1 MRRNGL
7 LLRDWR
13 IFCLRKRF
21 KLIIYLSIMSKYS
34 QKTETG
40 KCVFCEIALGN
51 KTPQGNGKYW
61 ESEKYI
67 AWLSPFPNTEGFTV
81 VIPKKH
87 YTSDVL
93 KMPDNELSDFII
105 EVKNI
110 SKLLLEYFPN
120 VGRIGLIMEGT
131 GIDHAHIKLIPMHGT
146 EHMKRNVW
154 KQYSSNKDDYYEEY
168 KGFLS
173 SHDGPKAD
181 FDKISELAN
190 KLKEL
195 KLSKL

>member
-1 MRRNGL
+1 MAVIKSAGIL
-7 LLRDWR
+7 LCKSWVTLENPARSGNFVKFAEVNR
-13 IFCLRKRF
+13 AGFFTVEEARKKMNAAQWAFVER
-21 KLIIYLSIMSKYS
+21 LESILSKYS
-34 QKTETG
+34 SKTETG

-131 GIDHAHIKLIPMHGT
+131 GIDHAHIKLIPMH
-146 EHMKRNVW
+146 
-154 KQYSSNKDDYYEEY
+154 
-168 KGFLS
+168 
-173 SHDGPKAD
+173 
-181 FDKISELAN
+181 
-190 KLKEL
+190 
-195 KLSKL
+195 